1 MKGFPGGASSKEPAC
16 QCRLDG
22 RDAGLIPGSGR
33 SPGGGQG
40 NPLQYSCLENPM
52 DRGTWQAAVHK
63 DHREFGHNWSDLAHT
78 HRHTHS
84 NKQNWRNTR
93 PPERQLH
100 FQEGTQE
107 KRIHKNTST
116 EMFTATLFQ
125 IAPNWLTFPSND
137 HQTIT
142 WTMDYI
148 PNIHLIYIIM

>member
-22 RDAGLIPGSGR
+22 RDAGLIPGSER

-40 NPLQYSCLENPM
+40 NPLQYSCLENPT

-63 DHREFGHNWSDLAHT
+63 GRREFGHNWSDLAHT

-84 NKQNWRNTR
+84 NKQNWQNTR
-93 PPERQLH
+93 PPKRQLH

-107 KRIHKNTST
+107 KCIHKKHKHRNVYRN
-116 EMFTATLFQ
+116 A
-125 IAPNWLTFPSND
+125 ISNSLKLVD
-137 HQTIT
+137 IPFKWSSNHY
-142 WTMDYI
+142 MDNGLYS
-148 PNIHLIYIIM
+148 